1 MGHFQGAD
9 RGTISEIQGSPR
21 LEFNYLQMDI
31 SLYFKIMAL
40 IKDEQCLETEK
51 IIWKNDLI

>member
-1 MGHFQGAD
+1 VG
-9 RGTISEIQGSPR
+9 RGTISGIQGDPR

-31 SLYFKIMAL
+31 PLYFKIMAL
-40 IKDEQCLETEK
+40 IKDEQRLGTEK